1 MKKIISAILVM
12 AIMFSLAVPAF
23 ATDVTSHATITE
35 ADGVRTVVTEEDGYI
50 YTAKN
55 NMKTGMFSL
64 TISDSLTDEVVRTVN
79 VDLNNLH
86 IDDVATMAAVAE
98 QDTFSGYYYRIDSDR
113 PYDSWDVRCPQ
124 SVHDN
129 IEGRSFVDTYYIIV
143 PYSPDNRDMLDDF
156 RDAVEALDDSEKDA
170 ISSAGLALILEYLAI
185 VVASAAGGPIGAAV
199 AEVAIASIPGLAA
212 HKAAID
218 KMNDDMNNCYYKW
231 RNIWKYAE
239 Y

>member
-64 TISDSLTDEVVRTVN
+64 TISDSLTDEVVRTVD

-156 RDAVEALDDSEKDA
+156 RDAVEALDDSEKDV

-185 VVASAAGGPIGAAV
+185 VVASAAGGPIGTAV

>member
-143 PYSPDNRDMLDDF
+143 PYFPDNRDMLDDF

>member
-218 KMNDDMNNCYYKW
+218 KMNNDMNNCYYKW

>member
-1 MKKIISAILVM
+1 
-12 AIMFSLAVPAF
+12 
-23 ATDVTSHATITE
+23 
-35 ADGVRTVVTEEDGYI
+35 
-50 YTAKN
+50 
-55 NMKTGMFSL
+55 
-64 TISDSLTDEVVRTVN
+64 
-79 VDLNNLH
+79 
-86 IDDVATMAAVAE
+86 MAAVAE

>member
-1 MKKIISAILVM
+1 MKKFVSLLVSVAM
-12 AIMFSLAVPAF
+12 TLSIATPAF
-23 ATDVTSHATITE
+23 ATNYKNDVKITE
-35 ADGVRTVVTEEDGYI
+35 TDGVRTAVTEEDGYI

-64 TISDSLTDEVVRTVN
+64 TISSSLTGEVVRTVD

-98 QDTFSGYYYRIDSDR
+98 QDTFSGYYYRIDRDS

-143 PYSPDNRDMLDDF
+143 PYSPDNRDLLDDF
-156 RDAVEALDDSEKDA
+156 KDAVEDLDDSEKEA
-170 ISSAGLALILEYLAI
+170 ISSAGLALVLEYLAI
-185 VVASAAGGPIGAAV
+185 VVASAAGGPIGVGV
-199 AEVAIASIPGLAA
+199 AEVAIASIPGLATY
-212 HKAAID
+212 KTAID